1 MYPASLPLTT
11 PISDPMPTLSLS
23 AKPAKAWRLR
33 TILICSLLVFA
44 LLPAGLVGGLM
55 YRSTLE
61 NVDKLSN
68 KIIYDVAY
76 RVQQDTENHLL
87 QAHALLNGLLR
98 TQPTAAQSQDMQ
110 RLMAQP
116 QEFESIAFP
125 LTRMLHDVSFLY
137 LGNAQGAFY
146 GVQQIVGD
154 PQLHAKVHIKSAD
167 AAHRQYYS
175 ALQAFDRSQA
185 MPEETRDFDPR
196 KRPWYLTALEKK
208 TRAFTTVYPSASSGQ
223 LLITLAQPV
232 YGSDGAVLGVV
243 GADLFLKSLTDRL
256 QAQKIST
263 SGIAMLIDEQGYLI
277 ATSTKE
283 ELFSGLEGQLK
294 RLKPSESAS
303 ATMRQAYAAYADV
316 QRSKSAD
323 DPLDPMQL
331 QQYLNQLEG
340 EKLIAAMR
348 PFGQSEGLKWT
359 LIVAAPDSDFAGET
373 RRSISQS
380 VYVTLCVLI
389 LGAIAATL
397 FAYSLSHRFARLT
410 QAAADLGRGE
420 IPQVQGKAK
429 IAEVRTL
436 SIAMH
441 ESALEIIA
449 KRTEIEQQAVALR
462 DANEHLEERVA
473 QRTEELLASREEA
486 LEAVRAKAS
495 FLATM
500 SHEIRTPLNGVVGMT
515 SLLADTPLSMEQR
528 DYVHT
533 MHVSS
538 DQLLGVINDILD
550 FSKIESG
557 KLDLE
562 DRPLNLQATLDEACD
577 IAATRAH
584 EKNLRL
590 LVDMDAT
597 VPEWVRGDVTRLR
610 QILLNF
616 INNAI
621 KFTDEGHVIVSVK
634 ILEEFTPSQGAL
646 FEFRVKDTGIGIP
659 LERQSALF
667 QSFTQVDSSTARKYG
682 GTGLGLV
689 ISKRLAETM
698 GGQVGLE
705 SAPGQGS
712 TFWFTARL
720 GYSDT
725 MDPSDASLFQMTS
738 LQGKH
743 ALLLDDNALNIRLL
757 DKQVKRWGMQTVCFD
772 RAQPALDWLG
782 KNDTDIV
789 ITDMHMPA
797 MDGFNFAQI
806 LRQTKPDARIMLLTS
821 GTEPVGEVAKMF
833 DGVLLKPYRAAQLF
847 DTLTRSGKLTPQHQ
861 PQALQPAVAA
871 KNQRILVAD
880 DNAVNLKVALAMLTK
895 LGYEA
900 VTAINGQEVV
910 QWVAKSLQ
918 PQSGAVP
925 FAAILM
931 DANMPVMDGY
941 AATRRILAEHG
952 ALTPPIIALT
962 ASVMQ
967 EDRQR
972 CLDAGMQ
979 GFLPKPL
986 RIDELS
992 QCLAQYID
1000 VSRYS
1005 PAADMPAQT
1014 NSPSALQTLMD
1025 WSRLDE
1031 FKSYDDTA
1039 LTMTRELI
1047 ALFIADIP
1055 KRLAALTQAVQS
1067 RNTHALH
1074 EAAHALKGA
1083 AGNVGAVS
1091 LADACT
1097 SVEQLS
1103 QQSPWPETLPTQVAR
1118 LADLAEQTQAALL
1131 HAPLS

>member
-1 MYPASLPLTT
+1 
-11 PISDPMPTLSLS
+11 MPTPPPSTKS
-23 AKPAKAWRLR
+23 TQAWRLR

-76 RVQQDTENHLL
+76 RVQQDSENHLL

-98 TQPTAAQSQDMQ
+98 TQPTPAQSQHMQ
-110 RLMAQP
+110 LLMAQP
-116 QEFESIAFP
+116 QEFESLAFP

-154 PQLHAKVHIKSAD
+154 PQLHAKVHVKPPGAL
-167 AAHRQYYS
+167 HRQYYAS
-175 ALQAFDRSQA
+175 LQAFDRSKA

-208 TRAFTTVYPSASSGQ
+208 IRAFTAVYPSASSGQ

-232 YGSDGAVLGVV
+232 YNGDGAVLGVV
-243 GADLFLKSLTDRL
+243 GADLFLKSLTERL
-256 QAQKIST
+256 QAQKISA
-263 SGIAMLIDEQGYLI
+263 SGVAMLIDEQGYLI
-277 ATSTKE
+277 ATSTRE

-303 ATMRQAYAAYADV
+303 ATMRQAYAAYTNL
-316 QRSKSAD
+316 QNNKSTD

-331 QQYLNQLEG
+331 QQHLNQLEG

-348 PFGQSEGLKWT
+348 PFGQSEGLQWT

-373 RRSISQS
+373 RRSIRQS
-380 VYVTLCVLI
+380 VYVTLCVLV

-397 FAYSLSHRFARLT
+397 LAYSLSHRFARLT

-436 SIAMH
+436 SIAMY
-441 ESALEIIA
+441 ESALEIVA
-449 KRTEIEQQAVALR
+449 KRTEIEQQALALR
-462 DANEHLEERVA
+462 DANENLEERVA
-473 QRTEELLASREEA
+473 QRTEELVASREEA
-486 LEAVRAKAS
+486 LAAVRAKAS

-528 DYVHT
+528 DYVRT

-562 DRPLNLQATLDEACD
+562 DLPLNLQATLDEACD
-577 IAATRAH
+577 IAATRAY
-584 EKNLRL
+584 EKKLKL
-590 LVDMDAT
+590 LVDMDDT
-597 VPEWVRGDVTRLR
+597 VPQWVRGDVTRLR
-610 QILLNF
+610 QVLLNF

-621 KFTDEGHVIVSVK
+621 KFTEAGEVVVGVK
-634 ILEEFTPSQGAL
+634 ILEEFTPDQGAL

-682 GTGLGLV
+682 GTGLGLA

-705 SAPGQGS
+705 SAPGEGS

-720 GYSDT
+720 GYADA
-725 MDPSDASLFQMTS
+725 MAPSEASLLQMTS

-743 ALLLDDNALNIRLL
+743 ALLLDDNPLNIRIL

-772 RAQPALDWLG
+772 RAQLALDWLAT
-782 KNDTDIV
+782 NDTDIV

-797 MDGFNFAQI
+797 MDGLSFAHT
-806 LRQTKPDARIMLLTS
+806 LRTTKPKSHIMLLTS
-821 GTEPVGEVAKMF
+821 GTAPTSEVAKIF

-847 DTLTRSGKLTPQHQ
+847 DCLTRSGALTPVLHTEL
-861 PQALQPAVAA
+861 PPRPVVA

-880 DNAVNLKVALAMLTK
+880 DNAVNMKVALAMLAK
-895 LGYEA
+895 LGYDA
-900 VTAINGQEVV
+900 VSATNGQEAV
-910 QWVAKSLQ
+910 QWVAQSLQ
-918 PQSGAVP
+918 SESAEHP
-925 FAAILM
+925 FMAILM

-941 AATRRILAEHG
+941 AAARHILAAHG
-952 ALTPPIIALT
+952 RSAPPIIALT
-962 ASVMQ
+962 ASVME

-992 QCLAQYID
+992 QCLGQYLNTTFDALVVDIGIED
-1000 VSRYS
+1000 
-1005 PAADMPAQT
+1005 AAAEVKT
-1014 NSPSALQTLMD
+1014 SASLQALMD
-1025 WSRLDE
+1025 WNYLLQ
-1031 FKSYDDTA
+1031 FKTYDDAA

-1055 KRLAALTQAVQS
+1055 KRLAALNQAVQS
-1067 RNTHALH
+1067 RNAHVLH

-1083 AGNVGAVS
+1083 AGNVGAIS
-1091 LADACT
+1091 LAEACT
-1097 SVEQLS
+1097 TVEQLS
-1103 QQSPWPETLPTQVAR
+1103 QQSPWPETLPSHVAKI
-1118 LADLAEQTQAALL
+1118 ADLAEQTHAALL
-1131 HAPLS
+1131 HAPLA